1 MNSRRLLLVAA
12 ILSSLGVGVPAA
24 EKKPEPLPG
33 TAVLDWTDDIS
44 VRIVDEAHRLLDRK
58 TAESVKAR
66 EKYWHRDFSSP
77 EAYEKSIQP
86 NRERFKRMIGVV
98 DPRVPVVME
107 RFGDDDNPALVA
119 ETDNYRV
126 WQVRW
131 TVLEGVIGEGLLV
144 EPKAMPVAHVVAIPD
159 ADQTPE
165 ITCAIVE
172 VPHPFGPQGVK
183 GFAEAP
189 SLATAPA
196 IVNAIYDALGVR
208 ITSLPADKKKVMQA
222 IQNLKQR

>member
-1 MNSRRLLLVAA
+1 MKCIRLLAA
-12 ILSSLGVGVPAA
+12 AFTLSCLAASVPAA

-58 TAESVKAR
+58 TAESVKSR

-86 NRERFKRMIGVV
+86 NRERFKKMIGVV

-107 RFGDDDNPALVA
+107 RFGDEDNPALVA
-119 ETDNYRV
+119 ETDKYRV

-131 TVLEGVIGEGLLV
+131 TVLEGVTGEGLLL
-144 EPKAMPVAHVVAIPD
+144 EPKGETIENTVVLPD

-165 ITCAIVE
+165 QLVGLTPGLPPGSQAARHAGGRGKSRGRTG
-172 VPHPFGPQGVK
+172 PHQPG
-183 GFAEAP
+183 
-189 SLATAPA
+189 L
-196 IVNAIYDALGVR
+196 
-208 ITSLPADKKKVMQA
+208 
-222 IQNLKQR
+222 